1 MPEERWDL
9 CWSNNTVL
17 AIPLI
22 VIIIG
27 GYLWSFISPR
37 PQGLGE
43 GAWLIVLILFVGV
56 AIICYCC
63 YDSFEQDKKYK
74 AEKEMR
80 EALQRN

>member
-1 MPEERWDL
+1 MPEEKWDW
-9 CWSNNTVL
+9 CWSNNAVL
-17 AIPLI
+17 AIP
-22 VIIIG
+22 IIIVG
-27 GYLWSFISPR
+27 GFLWSLISPR

-43 GAWLIVLILFVGV
+43 GAWLVVLILLVGA

-63 YDSFEQDKKYK
+63 YDFFEQDKKYK